1 MQGRTVIITGA
12 NTGIGKETA
21 RELARMGAGVA
32 LVCRSASRGAAA
44 RQEISADTGS
54 DKITLHLADFGSLA
68 QVRSLATELQAAY
81 PVIDVLVNNA
91 GLVLPKRM
99 TSEDGHEMT
108 FAVNHLA
115 PFLLTNLLLENIQ
128 AAPAGRIINVSS
140 TSHKSG
146 TIHRDDLN
154 LSPKYSAMQAY
165 SQSKLANVL
174 FTRELARRLGGHGV
188 TANALHPGVVATD
201 FGRDFTGVVKILFRF
216 FRLFFIGAAK
226 GARTSIYLASS
237 TEVDGITGEYFDKC
251 KVAKTAPLARDMD
264 LAAWL
269 WAESERLV
277 GLEQ

>member
-1 MQGRTVIITGA
+1 MIVTGA

-21 RELARMGAGVA
+21 RELVRMGATVA
-32 LVCRSASRGAAA
+32 LVCRSKSKGETA
-44 RQEISADTGS
+44 RQEIIADTGS
-54 DKITLHLADFGSLA
+54 DKIALHLADFGSLA
-68 QVRSLATELQAAY
+68 QVRSLAAELRAAY

-91 GLVLPKRM
+91 GLVLPRRV

-115 PFLLTNLLLENIQ
+115 PFLLTNLLLDNIQ

-140 TSHKSG
+140 TAHKSG
-146 TIHRDDLN
+146 VIHRNNLN
-154 LSPKYSAMQAY
+154 LSPKYSARQAY

-174 FTRELARRLGGHGV
+174 FTRELAHRLDGSGV

-201 FGRDFTGVVKILFRF
+201 FGRDFTGAVKILFRF
-216 FRLFFIGAAK
+216 FRLFFISPAK

-251 KVAKTAPLARDMD
+251 AVAETAPLSEDMA

-269 WAESERLV
+269 WEESERLV
-277 GLEQ
+277 GLA